1 MKLNRM
7 GRKMKV
13 DCLLYQ
19 FHRFMKTVSNYSNQK
34 GIIVHKHYTFLDI
47 TGVLVSKERNVS
59 QL

>member
-1 MKLNRM
+1 M